1 MPQNHGLELR
11 SLVRADGTLELS
23 LAEVPIPEPGADE
36 VLVRVEASP
45 INPSDL
51 GVLIGPANVS
61 TLRSEGTVARPVLT
75 AAIPP
80 NAMRTLTA
88 RLDKSMPVGNE
99 GAGVVVKA
107 GASPVAQALVGRTVA
122 MAPRGGM
129 YAQYRCLRASDV
141 LPLPVTATPAD
152 GASSFINPLTALGMV
167 ETLRSEGHKAL
178 VHTAAASNLGQML
191 VRICKADGVPLVNV
205 VRSAAQEK
213 LLRDQGAAWVVDST
227 DPGFVDKLADAVA
240 ATGATLAFDAI
251 GGGRLGS
258 QILSAMEAAVSR
270 TAGTYNYY
278 GSAVCKQLYIYG
290 RLDPGPTELLRDF
303 GYAWGVGGWLLNA
316 FLKKIGPDGVRR
328 LRQRVADEL
337 KTTFVSHY
345 AAEIGLAEA
354 LDPKVAA
361 LYVQRATGAKYLIN
375 PQKGISSVRAGS
387 RLA

>member
-1 MPQNHGLELR
+1 MAQNHGLELR

-23 LAEVPIPEPGADE
+23 LADVPIPEPGPDE

-51 GVLIGPANVS
+51 GVLIGPADVS
-61 TLRSEGTVARPVLT
+61 TLRSAGTAARPVLT

-80 NAMRTLTA
+80 QAMKALAA
-88 RLDKSMPVGNE
+88 RVDRSMPVGNE

-107 GASPVAQALVGRTVA
+107 GVSPAARALVGRAVA

-129 YAQYRCLRASDV
+129 YAQYRCVRATDV
-141 LPLPVTATPAD
+141 LSLPAAATPAD

-191 VRICKADGVPLVNV
+191 VRICKADGVLLVNV
-205 VRSAAQEK
+205 VRSTAQEQ
-213 LLRDQGAAWVVDST
+213 LLREQGAEWVVDST
-227 DPGFVDKLADAVA
+227 DPGFGGKLAHAVA
-240 ATGATLAFDAI
+240 ATGATLAFDAV

-258 QILSAMEAAVSR
+258 QILSAMEAAASR
-270 TAGTYNYY
+270 TSDAYNYY
-278 GSAVCKQLYIYG
+278 GSDVHKQLYIYG
-290 RLDPGPTELLRDF
+290 RLDMGPTQLIRDF
-303 GYAWGVGGWLLNA
+303 GFAWGVSGWLLTP
-316 FLKKIGPDGVRR
+316 FLKKIGPEAVRR

-337 KTTFVSHY
+337 ETTFASRY
-345 AAEIGLAEA
+345 AAEISLAEA

-361 LYVQRATGAKYLIN
+361 AYVQRATGAKYLIN
-375 PQKGISSVRAGS
+375 PQKGIS
-387 RLA
+387 

>member
-1 MPQNHGLELR
+1 MPRNHGLELR
-11 SLVRADGTLELS
+11 SLVRPDGTLELS
-23 LAEVPIPEPGADE
+23 LVEVPIPEPGPDE

-51 GVLIGPANVS
+51 GVLIGPADVS
-61 TLRSEGTVARPVLT
+61 TLRAVGTVARPVLS

-80 NAMRTLTA
+80 QAMKTLAA
-88 RLDKSMPVGNE
+88 RLDWSMPVGNE
-99 GAGVVVKA
+99 GAGIVVKA
-107 GASPVAQALVGRTVA
+107 GVSPVARTLVGRTVA

-129 YAQYRCLRASDV
+129 YAQYRCLRATDV
-141 LPLPVTATPAD
+141 LPLPADATPAD

-191 VRICKADGVPLVNV
+191 VRICKADGVPLVNI
-205 VRSAAQEK
+205 VRTAAQEK
-213 LLRDQGAAWVVDST
+213 LLRDQGAEWVVDST
-227 DPGFVDKLADAVA
+227 DLGFGGKLADAVA

-258 QILSAMEAAVSR
+258 QILSAMEAAASR
-270 TAGTYNYY
+270 ARGTYNYY
-278 GSAVCKQLYIYG
+278 GSDVHKQLYIYG
-290 RLDPGPTELLRDF
+290 RLDTGPTELVRDF
-303 GYAWGVGGWLLNA
+303 GFAWAVGGWLLTP
-316 FLKKIGPDGVRR
+316 FLKKIGPEAVGR

-337 KTTFVSHY
+337 KTTFASRY

-361 LYVQRATGAKYLIN
+361 MYVQRATGAKYLIN
-375 PQKGISSVRAGS
+375 PQKGLS
-387 RLA
+387 

>member
-1 MPQNHGLELR
+1 MPQDHGLELR
-11 SLVRADGTLELS
+11 SLVRAEGMLELS

-36 VLVRVEASP
+36 VVVRVEASP

-61 TLRSEGTVARPVLT
+61 TLRSGGTVARPVLT

-80 NAMRTLTA
+80 NAMSTLTA

-107 GASPVAQALVGRTVA
+107 GASPLAQALVGRTVA

-129 YAQYRCLRASDV
+129 YAQYRCLRATDV
-141 LPLPVTATPAD
+141 LPLPVDATPAD
-152 GASSFINPLTALGMV
+152 GASCFINPLTALGMV

-258 QILSAMEAAVSR
+258 QILSAMEAAASR

-278 GSAVCKQLYIYG
+278 GSAVHKQLYIYG
-290 RLDPGPTELLRDF
+290 RLDTGPTELVRDF

-316 FLKKIGPDGVRR
+316 FLKKIGPEGVRR

-337 KTTFVSHY
+337 KTTFASHY

-375 PQKGISSVRAGS
+375 PQKGLS
-387 RLA
+387 